1 MTPKKPASR
10 AKPAAPKKSA
20 ATKSAVKKAAPKA
33 VAPKAVAPKKV
44 ASKKVAPKKAAPRT
58 AVAVLRPGRLIGK
71 VAIVTGA
78 AGGIGQVIARRYLE
92 EGAKVVLTG
101 RNRDKLE
108 ALRDTLLA
116 ATGAPAGNAMTIAFD
131 AADPGQA
138 RFGVDAVIR
147 EYGRIDI
154 LVNNAGS
161 AGPKQPIF
169 EQPLTRDELDAQR
182 AAGSAD
188 TETVRD
194 AAGNLLG
201 LAWNMVRA
209 AAPHLGRG
217 SSVINVSTIFSRTKY
232 YGRSA
237 YVMPKAALNA
247 LSKQL
252 ALQLGAKGIRVNT
265 VYPGPI
271 EGPRIRNVFSA
282 MDKVR
287 NTPQGTTTNDFLSVM
302 ALSRRDEASGEDY
315 TFPTID
321 DVANSIV
328 FLGSDESRA
337 FSAQGFEVTNG
348 MQVPHESRSTWAS
361 RPELRTVDGTGST
374 VLVAAGDQVADALA
388 IARAQAGCG
397 AQVILGLGSEESVEA
412 ARAGLR
418 DVEVDARIRP
428 ELFDR
433 QRPETLAQALQTI
446 TKDQPLHGAIVL
458 PAFGTWR
465 FHAPLA
471 EASDADVDAFLGAEL
486 TGGLAIAR
494 ALSRLWRERSK
505 PDSWLRVMFM
515 SNGSDGA
522 GNVYADILRAGLEQL
537 IRVWRDESEVQ
548 WRAGVRPVATWSN
561 QVVRWSNEEDHSLAF
576 AANQGA
582 RLLFT
587 KRRVPQVNLYVP
599 ATLVD
604 ATGSARPDFGWIE
617 SLMGLHL
624 GKCVLVTGGSAG
636 IGGQLARLLAVSG
649 ARVMLAARREG
660 PLKELRD
667 EIVREL
673 EEIGYNRAKE
683 RVRLLADIDV
693 ADEAA
698 LAKSVAATLEA
709 FGRIDYLINNAGVA
723 GAEQMAVD
731 ILPEDWRN
739 TLNANLTSNYSLIEK
754 VVPLM
759 KRQGSGYILN
769 VSSYFGGEKYI
780 AVPYPNRSDYAV
792 SKAGQRALV
801 ENLARFVGPEIQI
814 NAIAP
819 GPVEGQRLKGKDGKA
834 GLFNR
839 RAKLILENKRLNQVH
854 GALLRAFAAGVTVDE
869 ALAALA
875 ANDVG
880 LLAAEGVPTPLREVS
895 ARIKGEVHAKEEAT
909 HSSLHFVLTRT
920 MAVRLVARLRN
931 GCLLPDAALRD
942 RAEQWAQALPEPPE
956 PFVDPARITEESNR
970 IRDGVIGMLH
980 LNRMPTETDV
990 ALATVFFMADRAI
1003 SGETFEPSGG
1013 LQQER
1018 TITERELFGRAKP
1031 ERVRRMEGETVWMI
1045 GEHMTEPL
1053 AAVSKL
1059 FLAEGHVGSIVV
1071 MTRSAEAGARLKS
1084 SLGRALGHDRV
1095 SYLTIDD
1102 DALEARM
1109 DEAYALGGPPAA
1121 VISTPLAPIP
1131 QALFGVAGKD
1141 HLDAAGFAGLV
1152 ETNLTHHFRVARKVS
1167 LFQGA
1172 RLILVSPD
1180 VPVGG
1185 TLPQFAMA
1193 NFVKTTLHAFT
1204 ATLGVEN
1211 ERLPTSVPVNQV
1223 NLTRRMRSEEPRDA
1237 AEQAEEYQRFA
1248 HAVLLAAAP
1257 IVEAQ
1262 ESRYRA
1268 RIYRGLAITV

>member
-20 ATKSAVKKAAPKA
+20 ATKSAVKKA
-33 VAPKAVAPKKV
+33 APKAVAPKKV

-169 EQPLTRDELDAQR
+169 EQPLTREELDAQR

-698 LAKSVAATLEA
+698 LAKSVAATIEA

-854 GALLRAFAAGVTVDE
+854 GALLRAFAAGVGVDDALE
-869 ALAALA
+869 ALR

-895 ARIKGEVHAKEEAT
+895 ARIKGEAHAKEEAT